1 VRQIGIR
8 PALSFRAPGASLI
21 DLTAARIRRPA
32 VGSFPSR
39 RTIKCTTF
47 SPPSPGKSNRPVAPA
62 HNGWVF
68 CVATTSV
75 QHTDISLGQLVL
87 RLCFHE
93 NDSHRRSQRPHLH
106 AQSFASATCP
116 LIVGARALTHPGGA
130 WFVGV
135 FSAVA
140 ARPGRRL
147 RRRQG
152 GGGGPEPAVGLLQR
166 ACLQLGGGAPPPA
179 PPPPP
184 PPRRTAGQLSAD

>member
-1 VRQIGIR
+1 VLKQLISAVEAYCRAPNWYC
-8 PALSFRAPGASLI
+8 PALCFREPGASLI

-62 HNGWVF
+62 RNGWVF

-130 WFVGV
+130 LSVVCWCVLGGR
-135 FSAVA
+135 ST
-140 ARPGRRL
+140 ARPTATAAP
-147 RRRQG
+147 RRR
-152 GGGGPEPAVGLLQR
+152 R
-166 ACLQLGGGAPPPA
+166 GA
-179 PPPPP
+179 
-184 PPRRTAGQLSAD
+184 